1 MNRPEITRTKRA
13 DTVRFDFMCRKLSLK
28 CRVNFLKF
36 LAAMKALWVTLVIV
50 LFAAGATAASLYVM
64 RGNGEAFVY
73 EEKEVKRGD
82 VESVVNATGALEPVN
97 TVVVGTE
104 VSGQISELYVDFNDE
119 VEQGEVIARLDPRT
133 FEARHLQREA
143 DLEVANANIVS
154 RNAELTRAKSNLRR
168 AQSEL
173 SRREELALDGHVS
186 ASELELDRNAL
197 DQALA
202 AREIAEASV
211 TNAQAGLTQANASLA
226 QSTLDLERTYIRAPI
241 SGTVINRAVEIG
253 QTVAASFSAPEL
265 FVIAHDLHEMK
276 VEASVDEADV
286 GRLREGLATR
296 FSVDAYPD
304 REFRGRVA
312 QIRKSPNEN
321 QSVVTYK
328 VIVTAR
334 NDDLSLFPGMTANV
348 EIVLGSRQDVLT
360 VPNSALTYA
369 PRGSTPA
376 ATTASTTSR
385 GGGAG
390 GGGGGGF
397 MTPEQRAEQ
406 LAEQLELSDTQ
417 KDQVAAV
424 YQESMQRMRQ
434 MMASAA
440 GGDRSQMRELMTKLF
455 TEVNEEIAGLLE
467 PDQRA
472 KFEEMN
478 AMRSG
483 NRQTVYVL
491 SETGEEEQ
499 KSIVIGLQ
507 DDNMAEVVSGLEEG
521 ASVIV
526 RAKRA
531 TS

>member
-1 MNRPEITRTKRA
+1 
-13 DTVRFDFMCRKLSLK
+13 
-28 CRVNFLKF
+28 
-36 LAAMKALWVTLVIV
+36 MKKTIWVTLVIV
-50 LFAAGATAASLYVM
+50 LCAVGVAGGSYYAF
-64 RGNGEAFVY
+64 RDNGDAFVY
-73 EEKEVKRGD
+73 EQKEVARGD
-82 VESVVNATGALEPVN
+82 VESIVNATGALEPVN
-97 TVVVGTE
+97 TVIVGTE
-104 VSGQISELYVDFNDE
+104 VSGQISELLVDFNDT
-119 VEQGEVIARLDPRT
+119 VEQGQIIARIDART

-173 SRREELALDGHVS
+173 SRRVELSQEGHVS
-186 ASELELDRNAL
+186 DSELELDRNTL
-197 DQALA
+197 EQALA

-211 TNAQAGLTQANASLA
+211 TNAKAGLTQAEASLA
-226 QSTLDLERTYIRAPI
+226 QSSLDLERTNIRAPI

-286 GRLREGLATR
+286 GRLRDGLFAR
-296 FSVDAYPD
+296 FTVDAYPD
-304 REFRGRVA
+304 REFRGRVS

-334 NDDLSLFPGMTANV
+334 NDDLSLYPGMTANV

-369 PRGSTPA
+369 PRNSSGDTPTTRSGS
-376 ATTASTTSR
+376 SF
-385 GGGAG
+385 G
-390 GGGGGGF
+390 GGGSSGGRGGF
-397 MTPEQRAEQ
+397 MTPAQRADQLGEQ
-406 LAEQLELSDTQ
+406 LDLSDEQ
-417 KDQVAAV
+417 KAKVATI
-424 YQESMQRMRQ
+424 YETMSQRMRE
-434 MMASAA
+434 MMMSAGSR
-440 GGDRSQMRELMTKLF
+440 GGGPPGRGGGNDMRQRMTNMFLA
-455 TEVNEEIAGLLE
+455 VNEEISELLE
-467 PDQRA
+467 PEQRA

-478 AMRSG
+478 AALSG

-491 SETGEEEQ
+491 NENGIEEQ

-507 DDNMAEVVSGLEEG
+507 DDNQAEVVSGLEEG
-521 ASVIV
+521 TSVIV
-526 RAKRA
+526 RAKRV
-531 TS
+531 TT